1 MYCVPGKVVESVGG
15 DTETALPATAISH
28 YLEGSDASASQRQN
42 ARDNGLLK
50 HLKSTWT
57 IEEVGKDKTEVRL
70 AIEYAFAN
78 PLYAALSGGVAPKVA
93 EAMIKAFQERVMK
106 VLQENPKMVTASLAD
121 LDGSRLKR

>member
-1 MYCVPGKVVESVGG
+1 VYCVPGRVVESVGG
-15 DTETALPATAISH
+15 DTETALPKTSISH
-28 YLEGSDASASQRQN
+28 YLEGSDASASQRRS
-42 ARDNGLLK
+42 AGDNGLLK

-57 IEEVGKDKTEVRL
+57 IEEVGKDKTEVGL

-93 EAMIKAFQERVMK
+93 EAMIKAFQDRVTK
-106 VLQENPKMVTASLAD
+106 LLKENPAMVHASLAD